1 VLQFGLRSVFAGT
14 NHRLAAVALPIATA
28 ATATAPA
35 STPPFAMLAF
45 TECAAFLTGL
55 RLTKTVFLR

>member
-1 VLQFGLRSVFAGT
+1 VLQFRLRSVFAGT
-14 NHRLAAVALPIATA
+14 NRWLAAVALPIATA

-55 RLTKTVFLR
+55 RLAKSVLLR